1 MEIFVVSNI
10 NKREAEKER
19 KTKVMMCLSP
29 LSRSSS
35 SSSSYEK
42 GDVMNSSDINQS
54 VSKQSSTN
62 QNENVL
68 CMPVSRIP
76 PRAPTARFSVS
87 DSVAFF
93 VAMFLFYE
101 SRYWVDYSFVTNK
114 KNKQTLFACV
124 CVLVERRFRI
134 LQITK
139 IYAESVCVNKRALER
154 VRVRRNCDDV
164 SSEKFGFFFL
174 SEITQPKKRHK
185 K

>member
-1 MEIFVVSNI
+1 
-10 NKREAEKER
+10 
-19 KTKVMMCLSP
+19 
-29 LSRSSS
+29 
-35 SSSSYEK
+35 
-42 GDVMNSSDINQS
+42 MNSSDINQS

-174 SEITQPKKRHK
+174 SEITLNQKPTNATKSEKSEKTCLRGRF
-185 K
+185 